1 MTICQR
7 LIPIKQLPS
16 EAIEAN
22 NINAID
28 TSVSTELKM
37 GSSFD
42 GLFIYGE
49 FDPGS
54 G

>member
-7 LIPIKQLPS
+7 LIPNKKVFYYIGAQ
-16 EAIEAN
+16 IEAN
-22 NINAID
+22 NINANEIL
-28 TSVSTELKM
+28 SAVSTELKFKF
-37 GSSFD
+37 SNH
-42 GLFIYGE
+42 GE